1 MVKSVM
7 SGKLKLKGHLKHLA
21 RWPLYLSVL
30 LIALN
35 ILVYVINIKAGVVVT
50 MGNVL
55 YLVAAITL
63 LFYHRP
69 LMFND
74 LIAFASQYEFLE
86 KRVLEELALPYAVMD
101 MQGRMIWSNR
111 MFSQLTGKD
120 PFYRKNVSTIFPDIT
135 ANKLPGHDG
144 KDITEVST
152 QYGDRIYRISMQK
165 VFLGES
171 VAPSKLLMDIPEAT
185 SLIAMYLYDETELK
199 EYIQANEDNKL
210 VVALAYLDNYE
221 EALESV
227 EDVRRSLLIALID
240 RKITKY
246 FSNYDG
252 LVRKLE
258 KDKYFLIMRQ
268 SSLETLKEQKFH
280 ILDEVK
286 TVNIGNEM
294 TVTLSIGIG
303 LNAATYLQNYEYSR
317 IAIEMAL
324 GRGGDQVVIKNG
336 DSITYYG
343 GKAQQMEKTTRVKA
357 RVKAQAL
364 KEFMST
370 KERVVVMGHKITD
383 VDALGAAIGIYRA
396 GKTLGKP
403 VHIVVNDPST
413 SIRPL
418 MAGYINNPDYEP
430 SMFIDRNQAME
441 LVDDNTVVVVVDTN
455 KPSYTECEELL
466 YMTKTIVVLDHHR
479 RGNEVIQNAVLSY
492 VEPYASSTCEMVAE
506 ILQYFSDDLRLRN
519 IEADCIYA
527 GIMIDTNNF
536 ITRAGVR
543 TFEAAAFLRRS
554 GADMTRVRKMLRD
567 NIDSYKA
574 RAEAVRTAEI
584 YRGCFAIAKCP
595 SEGLESPTV
604 VGAQAANELLNIA
617 GVKASFVLT
626 TYNKEVY
633 VSARA
638 IDEVNVQVMMEKLG
652 GGGHIN
658 IAGAQVK
665 RPIDEVQDMLKEI
678 IDELYQ
684 EEKGKK

>member
-69 LMFND
+69 LMFTD

-86 KRVLEELALPYAVMD
+86 KKVLEELALPYAVMD

-120 PFYRKNVSTIFPDIT
+120 PFYRKYVSTIFPDIT

-152 QYGDRIYRISMQK
+152 QFGDRIYRISMQK

>member
-1 MVKSVM
+1 MNNKVKF
-7 SGKLKLKGHLKHLA
+7 KGPMKHFM

-30 LIALN
+30 VVLLDLLVFIVSVKAG
-35 ILVYVINIKAGVVVT
+35 ILVSVGTVIYIFIAVQ
-50 MGNVL
+50 
-55 YLVAAITL
+55 
-63 LFYHRP
+63 LFRYHKP
-69 LMFND
+69 LIIND
-74 LIAFASQYEFLE
+74 MIAFANQYDVVE
-86 KRVLEELALPYAVMD
+86 KRMLEELALPYAIMD
-101 MQGRMIWSNR
+101 MEGRMIWSNR
-111 MFSQLTGKD
+111 VFSEITGRD
-120 PFYRKNVSTIFPDIT
+120 QFYKKNISTVFPDIT
-135 ANKLPGHDG
+135 PDKLPVADEPEISEMSIHF
-144 KDITEVST
+144 
-152 QYGDRIYRISMQK
+152 GDRIYRVSMQR
-165 VFLGES
+165 VTMGEVVS
-171 VAPSKLLMDIPEAT
+171 HADILENMSQNV

-199 EYIQANEDNKL
+199 EYIQKNEDNKL

-246 FSNYDG
+246 FSNFDG
-252 LVRKLE
+252 LVKKLE
-258 KDKYFLIMRQ
+258 KDKYLLIMRQ
-268 SSLETLKEQKFH
+268 SSLETLKEQRFH

-294 TVTLSIGIG
+294 AVTLSIGIG
-303 LNAATYLQNYEYSR
+303 LNASTYIQNYEYAR

-324 GRGGDQVVIKNG
+324 GRGGDQVVIKNENN
-336 DSITYYG
+336 ITYIG
-343 GKAQQMEKTTRVKA
+343 GKAQQMEKSTRVKA

-370 KERVVVMGHKITD
+370 KDRVVVMGHKITD
-383 VDALGAAIGIYRA
+383 VDALGAGIGIYRA

-403 VHIVVNDPST
+403 VHIVINDPTT

-418 MAGYINNPDYEP
+418 MSGFMENPDYEP
-430 SMFIDRNQAME
+430 SMFVDSNQAKE
-441 LVDDNTVVVVVDTN
+441 LVDNNTVVIVVDTN
-455 KPSYTECEELL
+455 KPSYTECQDLL

-479 RGNEVIQNAVLSY
+479 RGSEVIQNAVLSY
-492 VEPYASSTCEMVAE
+492 VEPYASSSCEMIAE
-506 ILQYFSDDLRLRN
+506 ILQYFADVLKLRS

-536 ITRAGVR
+536 TTRAGVR
-543 TFEAAAFLRRS
+543 TFEAAAFLRRC
-554 GADMTRVRKMLRD
+554 GADVTRVRKMLRD

-584 YRGCFAIAKCP
+584 YRDYFAIARCP

-626 TYNKEVY
+626 SYNNEVY
-633 VSARA
+633 ISARA
-638 IDEVNVQVMMEKLG
+638 IDEVNVQVMMERMG
-652 GGGHIN
+652 GGGHLN

-665 RPIDEVQDMLKEI
+665 DTMDETERMLKEI
-678 IDELYQ
+678 IDQLYQ
-684 EEKGKK
+684 EGDK

>member
-1 MVKSVM
+1 MVKNVM

-35 ILVYVINIKAGVVVT
+35 FLVYVINIKAGVVVT
-50 MGNVL
+50 MGIVL
-55 YLVAAITL
+55 YLGTAIGL

-101 MQGRMIWSNR
+101 MQGRMIWSNKV
-111 MFSQLTGKD
+111 FAEITGRD
-120 PFYRKNVSTIFPDIT
+120 QFYRKNVSTIFPDIT
-135 ANKLPGHDG
+135 ADKLPVGSE
-144 KDITEVST
+144 KEITEIST
-152 QYGDRIYRISMQK
+152 QFGERIYRVSMQK
-165 VFLGES
+165 VLLGES
-171 VAPSKLLMDIPEAT
+171 VAPSKLLMEISDDS
-185 SLIAMYLYDETELK
+185 SLIAMYLYDETELRN
-199 EYIQANEDNKL
+199 YIQAN
-210 VVALAYLDNYE
+210 
-221 EALESV
+221 

-268 SSLETLKEQKFH
+268 SSLEALKEQKFH
-280 ILDEVK
+280 ILEEVK

-294 TVTLSIGIG
+294 NVTLSIGVG
-303 LNAATYLQNYEYSR
+303 LNAATYLQDYEYSR

-336 DSITYYG
+336 DNITYYG

-418 MAGYINNPDYEP
+418 MAGYMNNPDYEP
-430 SMFIDRNQAME
+430 SMFIDRNQAMD

-595 SEGLESPTV
+595 SKGLESPTV

-665 RPIDEVQDMLKEI
+665 RPIDEVEDMLKEI

-684 EEKGKK
+684 EEEVKQ

>member
-30 LIALN
+30 LITLN

-50 MGNVL
+50 MGNIL
-55 YLVAAITL
+55 YLVAAVVL
-63 LFYHRP
+63 LLYHRP
-69 LMFND
+69 LLFND

-111 MFSQLTGKD
+111 MFAQLTGKD
-120 PFYRKNVSTIFPDIT
+120 SFYRKNVSTIFPDIT
-135 ANKLPGHDG
+135 ADKLPGKDG
-144 KDITEVST
+144 KDIAELST
-152 QYGDRIYRISMQK
+152 QFEDRIYRISMQK
-165 VFLGES
+165 VMLSES
-171 VAPSKLLMDIPEAT
+171 VAPSKLLVDIPDTT

-268 SSLETLKEQKFH
+268 SSLEALKEQKFH
-280 ILDEVK
+280 ILEEVK

-303 LNAATYLQNYEYSR
+303 LNAPTYLQDYEYSR

-336 DSITYYG
+336 EKITY
-343 GKAQQMEKTTRVKA
+343 M
-357 RVKAQAL
+357 
-364 KEFMST
+364 
-370 KERVVVMGHKITD
+370 
-383 VDALGAAIGIYRA
+383 
-396 GKTLGKP
+396 
-403 VHIVVNDPST
+403 
-413 SIRPL
+413 
-418 MAGYINNPDYEP
+418 NNPDYEP
-430 SMFIDRNQAME
+430 SMFIDRNQAID

-455 KPSYTECEELL
+455 KPSYTECEDLL
-466 YMTKTIVVLDHHR
+466 YLTKTIVVLDHHR

-519 IEADCIYA
+519 IEADCLYA

-584 YRGCFAIAKCP
+584 YRGCFAIAQCP
-595 SEGLESPTV
+595 SKGLESPTV

-626 TYNKEVY
+626 SYNKEVY

-658 IAGAQVK
+658 IAGAQVR
-665 RPIDEVQDMLKEI
+665 RPMDEVEDMIKEI
-678 IDELYQ
+678 IDEMYQ
-684 EEKGKK
+684 EEETKK

>member
-1 MVKSVM
+1 M
-7 SGKLKLKGHLKHLA
+7 SGKLKLKGQLKHLV
-21 RWPLYLSVL
+21 RWPLYLSIL

-35 ILVYVINIKAGVVVT
+35 IVVYVISIKAGILVT
-50 MGNVL
+50 LGIIL
-55 YLVAAITL
+55 YVGIAVFL
-63 LFYHRP
+63 LIYQRP
-69 LMFND
+69 RMFND

-86 KRVLEELALPYAVMD
+86 KRVLEELALPYAIMD
-101 MQGRMIWSNR
+101 MQGRMIWSNK
-111 MFSQLTGKD
+111 MFAQLTGKD
-120 PFYRKNVSTIFPDIT
+120 QFYQKNVSTIFPDIT
-135 ANKLPGHDG
+135 TNKLPVSEEHE
-144 KDITEVST
+144 ISEVST
-152 QYGDRIYRISMQK
+152 QFGDRIYRISMQRI
-165 VFLGES
+165 VLDAA
-171 VAPSKLLMDIPEAT
+171 VASSRLLANLPETT

-199 EYIQANEDNKL
+199 DYIQANEDNKL

-268 SSLETLKEQKFH
+268 SSLEALKVQKFH
-280 ILDEVK
+280 ILEEVK

-336 DSITYYG
+336 DSITYFG

-418 MAGYINNPDYEP
+418 MAGYMNNPDYEP
-430 SMFIDRNQAME
+430 SMFIDHDQAME
-441 LVDDNTVVVVVDTN
+441 LVDNDTVVVVVDTN

-466 YMTKTIVVLDHHR
+466 YMTRTIVVLDHHR

-567 NIDSYKA
+567 NIDSYKVK
-574 RAEAVRTAEI
+574 AEAVRTAEI

-665 RPIDEVQDMLKEI
+665 ESIEEVEHMIREI

-684 EEKGKK
+684 EDEIKK